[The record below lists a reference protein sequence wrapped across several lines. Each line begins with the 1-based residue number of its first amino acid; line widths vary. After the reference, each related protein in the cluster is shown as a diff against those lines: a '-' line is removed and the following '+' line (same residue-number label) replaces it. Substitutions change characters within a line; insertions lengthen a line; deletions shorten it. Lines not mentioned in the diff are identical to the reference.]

1 MAPEMKDI
9 TIEIDARNGDLARV
23 AAALARHQVTLRA
36 GAAVS
41 SGPRIVARFVP
52 SDLDAAR
59 QALDGSGISFQES
72 DIVPVS
78 LDARPGQLAHLIT
91 ALAIEGVSVRALY
104 LTSTANGRLEL
115 AVAPTNVARTLRAL
129 QAL

>member
-1 MAPEMKDI
+1 MPWPLHPTVRVTVQMKDI

-59 QALDGSGISFQES
+59 QALESSGISFQES

-91 ALAIEGVSVRALY
+91 RLAMEGVGVRAL
-104 LTSTANGRLEL
+104 
-115 AVAPTNVARTLRAL
+115 
-129 QAL
+129 

>member
-1 MAPEMKDI
+1 MRDI

-23 AAALARHQVTLRA
+23 AAALARRQVTLRA

-52 SDLDAAR
+52 SHLDAAR
-59 QALDGSGISFQES
+59 QALDDAGISFQES

-78 LDARPGQLAHLIT
+78 LDARAGQLAHLI
-91 ALAIEGVSVRALY
+91 AQLATQGVGVRALY
-104 LTSTANGRLEL
+104 LTSAANGRLEL
-115 AVAPTNVARTLRAL
+115 ALAPTNVARTLRAL
-129 QAL
+129 KAL